1 MARRPPGPG
10 PAPLRARLLPGVL
23 LAEMLLLPLLRPG
36 QSCSPCFCFATPDTV
51 QCRYVRLQE
60 PPPDLPAPVRNL
72 SVVGGNLTVLRRAAF
87 AGGWARGE
95 AARPLAHLTLLVL
108 THDRIEALEE
118 AAFAG
123 LPALAALNLSHNPLR
138 SIAPGAFLACARLR
152 VLSLNQALLARARP
166 PPLGLE
172 ELLGGALANLSLA
185 RLELAGNRLR
195 ALPPGWAL
203 PPGLRELDARNNS
216 LQAPRVDG
224 LAGALQLRLAG
235 NPLACECA
243 ALRPLLLWL
252 SNATWRAPDRRELR
266 CASPPPLRDALVLR
280 LRPRQLKCLDD
291 GAAWALLEPGV
302 PEQKELETVSYVF
315 LGIVLALIGLVF
327 LMVLYLNRRGIK
339 RWLNNLREACRDQ
352 MEGYHYRYEQDSD
365 PRRAS
370 PGDL

>member
-1 MARRPPGPG
+1 MARRPGP
-10 PAPLRARLLPGVL
+10 ARLLRGVL

-36 QSCSPCFCFATPDTV
+36 QSCSPCFWFATPDTV
-51 QCRYVRLQE
+51 QCRYVLLQE
-60 PPPDLPAPVRNL
+60 PPPELPAAVRNL
-72 SVVGGNLTVLRRAAF
+72 SVTGGNLTVLRRAAF

-95 AARPLAHLTLLVL
+95 AARPLPHLTRLAL

-123 LPALAALNLSHNPLR
+123 LPALAALDLSHNPLR
-138 SIAPGAFLACARLR
+138 AIAPGAFLGCARLR
-152 VLSLNQALLARARP
+152 VLSLNQALLERARP
-166 PPLGLE
+166 PPLSPE
-172 ELLGGALANLSLA
+172 ELLDGALANLSLA

-195 ALPPGWAL
+195 ALPPAWAL

-224 LAGALQLRLAG
+224 LAGALQLQLAG
-235 NPLACECA
+235 NPLACDCA

-252 SNATWRAPDRRELR
+252 GNATWRAPDRRELR

-280 LRPRQLKCLDD
+280 LRPRQLKCPADD
-291 GAAWALLEPGV
+291 GAAWGLLEPGA

-339 RWLNNLREACRDQ
+339 RWMNNLREACRDQ

-370 PGDL
+370 PAGL